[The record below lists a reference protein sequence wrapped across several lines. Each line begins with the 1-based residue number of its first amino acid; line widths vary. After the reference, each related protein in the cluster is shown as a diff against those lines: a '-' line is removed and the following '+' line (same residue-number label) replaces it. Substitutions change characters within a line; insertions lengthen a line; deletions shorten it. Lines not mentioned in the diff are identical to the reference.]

1 MTVRVVAGM
10 LAALGFAA
18 LAARGAEIVVLSAGA
33 VKGAFEEASARWSTQ
48 SGAAVR
54 ASFAPAGELRKRMA
68 AHEAADILV
77 MPAGDLA
84 AYERDGEVVPGSRRD
99 LGVSA
104 MGAAVRKGAPVPDI
118 STPDALR
125 RTLLA
130 AKSVTYMDPTLGSSG
145 KHFDESVLPALGI
158 RDAVRAKAVL
168 GKGGSVAEKVA
179 QGEAEI
185 AFQNVTE
192 LLPVAGTTMIGLL
205 PAELQKPITYSGAV
219 LKSAKNPALSQS
231 LLDYLVSPGGRQ
243 SFLDRGFTAPPP

>member
-1 MTVRVVAGM
+1 MAMRAIAGM
-10 LAALGFAA
+10 VAVLGCAYLTTAQAAD
-18 LAARGAEIVVLSAGA
+18 VVVMSAGA
-33 VKGAFEEASARWSTQ
+33 VKGAFQEAAGRWSAQGGT
-48 SGAAVR
+48 AVH
-54 ASFAPAGELRKRMA
+54 ASFAPAGELRKRMM

-77 MPAGDLA
+77 MPAGELV
-84 AYERDGEVVPGSRRD
+84 AYEREGEVVPGTRRD

-104 MGAAVRKGAPVPDI
+104 MGAAVRQGDSVPDI
-118 STPDALR
+118 STPEALR
-125 RTLLA
+125 RALLA
-130 AKSVTYMDPTLGSSG
+130 AKSVTYMDPALGSSG

-192 LLPVAGTTMIGLL
+192 LLPVAGVTMIGLL

-219 LKSAKNPALSQS
+219 LKSAKDPRAAQS
-231 LLDYLVSPGGRQ
+231 LLDYLASPAGRK
-243 SFLDRGFTAPPP
+243 SFLDRGFTAPK